1 MTDQDRVQ
9 SVASHGFT
17 SRQAAFLTLVM
28 RHAGVCVQRQYCAFA
43 DITYG
48 QVSREFFE
56 KLVARRFATP
66 YACGRRGAQLF
77 HIHHKALYR
86 AIGEA
91 DSRLRRRGTVTR
103 AIERLML
110 LDAVLATSHVRWLA
124 SEPEKVAYCV
134 HERGL
139 SADELPA
146 LTFEAAGSRTVRYFP
161 DKLPIGLLDA
171 NNQVTLLYVATEQT
185 GGAFRSFLDRH
196 ERLLQRLTRWRVLLV
211 LPRGQT
217 LAEASHRRVITEFCA
232 APLRPAVVDEF
243 QWFCGVRRQLERA
256 EIGSRSFDSAR
267 YARARRAFGA
277 PRLYAAYRRWCREGD
292 GGLQCLLSG
301 ALNSAQQRGTAVFET
316 LVLPH
321 VYGELGPLVQTA

>member
-1 MTDQDRVQ
+1 MRDEDRVQ
-9 SVASHGFT
+9 AVASHGFT
-17 SRQAAFLTLVM
+17 SRQATFLTLVM

-43 DITYG
+43 DIAYG
-48 QVSREFFE
+48 QVSREFFG

-66 YACGRRGAQLF
+66 YPCGRRGAQLF

-110 LDAVLATSHVRWLA
+110 LDAVLATWDIKWLV

-146 LTFEAAGSRTVRYFP
+146 LIFEAAGSRTIRYFP
-161 DKLPIGLLDA
+161 DKLPIGLTPSGD
-171 NNQVTLLYVATEQT
+171 QVTLVYVATEQT

-196 ERLLQRLTRWRVLLV
+196 ERLLRRLTRWRVLLV
-211 LPRGQT
+211 LPRALT
-217 LAEASHRRVITEFCA
+217 LAEAGHRRVI
-232 APLRPAVVDEF
+232 
-243 QWFCGVRRQLERA
+243 
-256 EIGSRSFDSAR
+256 
-267 YARARRAFGA
+267 
-277 PRLYAAYRRWCREGD
+277 
-292 GGLQCLLSG
+292 
-301 ALNSAQQRGTAVFET
+301 
-316 LVLPH
+316 
-321 VYGELGPLVQTA
+321 